1 MVDTRKLLGIMAERG
16 ITQKELARKMH
27 RSENT
32 ISAKIR
38 GIKPFDTDEVLEI
51 CLSMVSEMK
60 WKKNKSFR
68 ILRQKYFQTKYIKR
82 N

>member
-51 CLSMVSEMK
+51 CNFLAITDNAKRSEIFLS
-60 WKKNKSFR
+60 KSS
-68 ILRQKYFQTKYIKR
+68 Q